1 MEAVEY
7 GTYVWVKLPVD
18 GERGR
23 KRWEGGREGRQVNE
37 LQEWCSTLEK
47 RRLGDD
53 GVDGQSEN
61 EIADEKGRLV

>member
-1 MEAVEY
+1 M
-7 GTYVWVKLPVD
+7 D

-23 KRWEGGREGRQVNE
+23 KRWEGGKEGQVNE
-37 LQEWCSTLEK
+37 LQEWCPTLEK

>member
-1 MEAVEY
+1 MEVVEY
-7 GTYVWVKLPVD
+7 GTLRLGEFPVD

-23 KRWEGGREGRQVNE
+23 KRWEGGKEGQVNE
-37 LQEWCSTLEK
+37 LQEWCPTLEK

-53 GVDGQSEN
+53 GIDGQSEN

>member
-1 MEAVEY
+1 MEVVEY
-7 GTYVWVKLPVD
+7 GTYVWVNFRWM
-18 GERGR
+18 EREDVR
-23 KRWEGGREGRQVNE
+23 GGREGRKEGQVNE
-37 LQEWCSTLEK
+37 LQEWCPTLGK